1 MKPIISTLAL
11 VLPLFGC
18 NPAPREA
25 GTTLVREFIRNSWD
39 AVVRFNP
46 NDSLTLIGLP
56 YPYTVPCVAGTFQEL
71 YYWDTYFTCE
81 GLAADGRT
89 ELAKNNVDD
98 MLYLVDR
105 FGYMPNGSRTWYL
118 NRSQP
123 PYLAMAVDRIFRA
136 TGDREWLARALG
148 TLEREY
154 AFWMTERMTPIGL
167 NRYSSS
173 ADEALVREFVVSE
186 QISRTAACP
195 KRSCPGSARTSP
207 PRPSR
212 AGTSIPGSTAVA
224 RISARSTS
232 MPISTVTNGCLRGSP
247 P

>member
-89 ELAKNNVDD
+89 ELAKTMSTTCFISSIGSDTCPTAAVHGISIVRNP
-98 MLYLVDR
+98 LS
-105 FGYMPNGSRTWYL
+105 GYGR
-118 NRSQP
+118 RSYIP
-123 PYLAMAVDRIFRA
+123 
-136 TGDREWLARALG
+136 GDRRQGMAR
-148 TLEREY
+148 
-154 AFWMTERMTPIGL
+154 P
-167 NRYSSS
+167 
-173 ADEALVREFVVSE
+173 
-186 QISRTAACP
+186 RTRDP
-195 KRSCPGSARTSP
+195 RTGICLLDDGAHDTH
-207 PRPSR
+207 R
-212 AGTSIPGSTAVA
+212 AEPLFLFG
-224 RISARSTS
+224 R
-232 MPISTVTNGCLRGSP
+232 
-247 P
+247 

>member
-89 ELAKNNVDD
+89 ELAKTMSTTCFISSIGSDTCPTAAVHGISIVRNPLIWLWPSIV
-98 MLYLVDR
+98 YSGR
-105 FGYMPNGSRTWYL
+105 PATGNGSPAH
-118 NRSQP
+118 S
-123 PYLAMAVDRIFRA
+123 
-136 TGDREWLARALG
+136 G
-148 TLEREY
+148 
-154 AFWMTERMTPIGL
+154 
-167 NRYSSS
+167 
-173 ADEALVREFVVSE
+173 
-186 QISRTAACP
+186 
-195 KRSCPGSARTSP
+195 
-207 PRPSR
+207 PSN
-212 AGTSIPGSTAVA
+212 GN
-224 RISARSTS
+224 
-232 MPISTVTNGCLRGSP
+232 MPFG
-247 P
+247 